1 MIFSLIGFICL
12 LTLLQEYC
20 ICAAMFGFNLHLHLH
35 LVHLS
40 EILPLKVKGLDE
52 LKGAHLSSRYNSL
65 SCGLIEPSNLDHVH
79 SKTFFNEYCVS
90 THQVLQLF

>member
-20 ICAAMFGFNLHLHLH
+20 ICAAMFGFNLHLYLH
-35 LVHLS
+35 LVHLI
-40 EILPLKVKGLDE
+40 EILPLKVKG
-52 LKGAHLSSRYNSL
+52 LSSRYNSL
-65 SCGLIEPSNLDHVH
+65 SCGFIEPSNLDHVH